1 MRVLRLFR
9 GGGNVLVHP
18 GRQGGR
24 GSALREAGRTGRA
37 AGRHHRPSPRH
48 AGRPPGRGSGGRAGR
63 GSDPSRSPRDRRGRA
78 RARRPGRGY
87 LRARDRHRRSW
98 LRLGGGVSAP
108 GDAQAPAQASLL
120 HPANLLTLARLLLSP
135 LLFLLILQAEESRGA
150 SWAAFGLGVA
160 MAGTDFFDGRVARR
174 ANVTSRSGAFL
185 DPLADKVV
193 VLGAAYCLVAVE
205 RYWWVPVT
213 ILAFRELGITAWR
226 ARWAGEGVSIPARR
240 SAKYKTFV
248 QGVALAM
255 AIMPTLENSDAVLTV
270 ALWVAVV
277 FTVAT
282 GLQYML
288 DGRSVRAQSRSP
300 S

>member
-1 MRVLRLFR
+1 MTAP
-9 GGGNVLVHP
+9 N
-18 GRQGGR
+18 
-24 GSALREAGRTGRA
+24 SAE
-37 AGRHHRPSPRH
+37 
-48 AGRPPGRGSGGRAGR
+48 
-63 GSDPSRSPRDRRGRA
+63 
-78 RARRPGRGY
+78 
-87 LRARDRHRRSW
+87 
-98 LRLGGGVSAP
+98 
-108 GDAQAPAQASLL
+108 APAQAGLL

-135 LLFLLILQAEESRGA
+135 LLFLLILQAEDSRGA
-150 SWAAFGLGVA
+150 SWAAFGLGIA
-160 MAGTDFFDGRVARR
+160 LAGTDFFDGRVARR

-255 AIMPTLENSDAVLTV
+255 AVMPALENSDAVLTA

-277 FTVAT
+277 FTVVT
-282 GLQYML
+282 GLQYLL
-288 DGRSVRAQSRSP
+288 DSRSVRARSRSQHSP
-300 S
+300 

>member
-1 MRVLRLFR
+1 MSA
-9 GGGNVLVHP
+9 
-18 GRQGGR
+18 QGG
-24 GSALREAGRTGRA
+24 AEAPT
-37 AGRHHRPSPRH
+37 
-48 AGRPPGRGSGGRAGR
+48 
-63 GSDPSRSPRDRRGRA
+63 
-78 RARRPGRGY
+78 
-87 LRARDRHRRSW
+87 
-98 LRLGGGVSAP
+98 
-108 GDAQAPAQASLL
+108 QASLL

-135 LLFLLILQAEESRGA
+135 LLFLLILQAEGSRGA

-226 ARWAGEGVSIPARR
+226 ARWAGEGVSIPARK
-240 SAKYKTFV
+240 SAKYKTSV
-248 QGVALAM
+248 QALALAM
-255 AIMPTLENSDAVLTV
+255 AIMPTLENSDVVLTV

-277 FTVAT
+277 FTVVT

-288 DGRSVRAQSRSP
+288 DGRSARSRSGSP

>member
-1 MRVLRLFR
+1 M
-9 GGGNVLVHP
+9 
-18 GRQGGR
+18 
-24 GSALREAGRTGRA
+24 
-37 AGRHHRPSPRH
+37 
-48 AGRPPGRGSGGRAGR
+48 
-63 GSDPSRSPRDRRGRA
+63 
-78 RARRPGRGY
+78 
-87 LRARDRHRRSW
+87 
-98 LRLGGGVSAP
+98 SAP
-108 GDAQAPAQASLL
+108 GGSEAPTQASLL

-226 ARWAGEGVSIPARR
+226 ARWAGEGVSIPARK
-240 SAKYKTFV
+240 SAKYKTSV
-248 QGVALAM
+248 QALALAM
-255 AIMPTLENSDAVLTV
+255 AIMPTLENSDVVLTV
-270 ALWVAVV
+270 ALWVAVA
-277 FTVAT
+277 FTVVT

-288 DGRSVRAQSRSP
+288 DGRSARARSGSQS
-300 S
+300 